1 MNSWKVSSSIDRLEL
16 PCGSHESPQLPS
28 ALLLLPG
35 ALYKLF
41 FGAQN
46 KRDYLLLSKLGCES
60 RGKAVCVQYGQIPA
74 SGFNFKSILRKSC
87 FFSLADET
95 KFASYQIASIQV
107 WGFFFSRLCVFSR

>member
-1 MNSWKVSSSIDRLEL
+1 MNSWKASSSIDRLEL

-46 KRDYLLLSKLGCES
+46 KRDCFRSPALTAKD

-95 KFASYQIASIQV
+95 KFASYQIASVQV
-107 WGFFFSRLCVFSR
+107 WGFFFPLCAFSR